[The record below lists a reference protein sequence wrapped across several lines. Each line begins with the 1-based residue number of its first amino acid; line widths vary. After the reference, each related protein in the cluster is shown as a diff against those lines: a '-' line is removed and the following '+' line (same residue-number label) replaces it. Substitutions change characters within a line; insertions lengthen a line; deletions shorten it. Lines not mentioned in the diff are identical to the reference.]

1 MTCFLHVYSDCE
13 GEVRLKVLLRKGLRL
28 RQMETP
34 EGPPATVSSLRIT
47 AGRALRLFQRIS
59 SDPVFAQALGRANA
73 AGHDQVRRLVQPL
86 YPAKID
92 VLGLDG
98 FNIVFR
104 SPAPTNSFGVL
115 PATIQTRR
123 ANAGDL
129 TIIARVVIPLY
140 RAIVQD
146 RAYAARMVTAIN
158 ALHNPSLTAIVRE
171 KISSA
176 RLISVQAE
184 RVQPSPDFDSDTGF
198 ALIIRTTGTARFR
211 VHVG

>member
-1 MTCFLHVYSDCE
+1 M
-13 GEVRLKVLLRKGLRL
+13 KVIKKGLRL
-28 RQMETP
+28 RNMATP
-34 EGPPATVSSLRIT
+34 EGPPATVSSLRIST
-47 AGRALRLFQRIS
+47 GRALRLFQKAA
-59 SDPVFAQALGRANA
+59 SDPTFAQALGRANA

-86 YPAKID
+86 YQARID

-98 FNIVFR
+98 FNIRFR
-104 SPAPTNSFGVL
+104 NPQPTNSFGVL

-146 RAYAARMVTAIN
+146 RTYAARIVRAIN
-158 ALHNPSLTAIVRE
+158 ALDNPSLTAIVRE

-176 RLISVQAE
+176 RLVSVQAE

-198 ALIIRTTGTARFR
+198 TLTIRTTGTARFL
-211 VHVG
+211 VFLV